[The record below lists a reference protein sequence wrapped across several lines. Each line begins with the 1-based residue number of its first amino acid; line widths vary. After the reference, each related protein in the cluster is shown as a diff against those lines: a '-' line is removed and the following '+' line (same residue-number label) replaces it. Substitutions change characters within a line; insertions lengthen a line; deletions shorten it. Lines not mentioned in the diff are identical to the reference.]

1 MLSGTRSDIDES
13 PIEARDGHTFLSCER
28 ILLRRKETPV
38 PRVAAE
44 STQYHYFRNLSL
56 ERLPGPPRRLD
67 GRDMGRLRRL
77 GQAARGAPG
86 IAANPGVCFRAAGMS
101 PFGLCRRRFDPRHH
115 IKALGTWHEGVVPD
129 TKSRLE
135 VRRAESEGLSTENDG
150 RCTTDTRQDSCD
162 PSSGAKLPGTAD
174 YVPTAGV
181 RSADGGSSAK
191 SRAQRLDRLR
201 SRPGTPIAGDPC
213 CPTCAVSAA
222 HVASGNQLTI
232 ASHGSEMINI
242 TAMNS
247 TPKIAPSFQ

>member
-13 PIEARDGHTFLSCER
+13 PIEARNGHTFLSCER

-38 PRVAAE
+38 PRVAPE
-44 STQYHYFRNLSL
+44 STQYHYVRNLSL
-56 ERLPGPPRRLD
+56 ERLPGPPRRLE
-67 GRDMGRLRRL
+67 GRGMSRLRRL
-77 GQAARGAPG
+77 GQAARGALG
-86 IAANPGVCFRAAGMS
+86 IAANPGVCFRADGMS
-101 PFGLCRRRFDPRHH
+101 PLGLCGRRFDTRHR
-115 IKALGTWHEGVVPD
+115 IKTLGTWHEGVVPG

-150 RCTTDTRQDSCD
+150 RCTTNTRQDSCD
-162 PSSGAKLPGTAD
+162 PSSGAGLPGTAD
-174 YVPTAGV
+174 YAPIVGV
-181 RSADGGSSAK
+181 RSADGGSSAR
-191 SRAQRLDRLR
+191 SRTQRLDRPR

-213 CPTCAVSAA
+213 CPTCAAEAA
-222 HVASGNQLTI
+222 HAASGNQLTI